1 MRTVTSRGLVA
12 VTVRIPAKKLVDVGH
27 DDTTVAMVTRPTTEA
42 VLQPVAREEGNSIGK
57 STGTEMPIAVSTVME
72 PICSAKTIVAATGNH
87 IHYTVTIVHI
97 LSTVTVKDQTYV
109 CVCAINIHTNNSV
122 G

>member
-1 MRTVTSRGLVA
+1 LVA

-27 DDTTVAMVTRPTTEA
+27 DDATVAMVTRPTTEA

-57 STGTEMPIAVSTVME
+57 STGTEMPIAVSTMME
-72 PICSAKTIVAATGNH
+72 PICSVKTIVATTGNH
-87 IHYTVTIVHI
+87 MHYTVTIVHI